1 MGWYQIFQDG
11 PEYEQRKQK
20 GSFIPPNI
28 SIKDVH
34 AVVPKHLFKRS
45 TSKSL
50 CYILRHLAVTYAFHQ
65 LGLKIDSVTVSS
77 MNIPPIWH
85 PVITAS
91 FWLLYWG
98 WQGMA
103 FAGIWCLG
111 AYTSSQDFVSH
122 QPPIFQATKCVF
134 LLVRSLFLL
143 TIRQAGHDGLS
154 EYRWF
159 NHIFGMLLHTFV
171 LTPFYAWRTTHRS
184 HHASSIFIN
193 TFRND
198 DSLQKRIESDEQYG
212 KRRDL
217 HAADEKGLQ
226 VTRRKG
232 RASDG
237 L

>member
-34 AVVPKHLFKRS
+34 AAVPKHLFKRS
-45 TSKSL
+45 TSISL
-50 CYILRHLAVTYAFHQ
+50 YYILRHLAVTYAFHQ

-77 MNIPPIWH
+77 PPIWR

-111 AYTSSQDFVSH
+111 H
-122 QPPIFQATKCVF
+122 E
-134 LLVRSLFLL
+134 VR
-143 TIRQAGHDGLS
+143 
-154 EYRWF
+154 
-159 NHIFGMLLHTFV
+159 V
-171 LTPFYAWRTTHRS
+171 LPSPEFIPF
-184 HHASSIFIN
+184 
-193 TFRND
+193 D
-198 DSLQKRIESDEQYG
+198 DSAGWARWSFG
-212 KRRDL
+212 TPM
-217 HAADEKGLQ
+217 
-226 VTRRKG
+226 V
-232 RASDG
+232 
-237 L
+237 